1 MSKIMEV
8 DETAAT
14 SSADH
19 NFGSSKDVEKGGG
32 FLARIK
38 GQRVDLNELGKEYF
52 QQALQY
58 DEEQL
63 KRDAVKVRRKLD
75 FIVLPMVSVFS
86 FFSFFSF
93 SNLFSFLLILSF
105 PS

>member
-1 MSKIMEV
+1 MSKVMDV

-19 NFGSSKDVEKGGG
+19 ALGTSKDVEKGG

-52 QQALQY
+52 RQSQQY

-63 KRDAVKVRRKLD
+63 KRDSIKVRRKLD
-75 FIVLPMVSVFS
+75 FIVLPLVSICPPC
-86 FFSFFSF
+86 
-93 SNLFSFLLILSF
+93 FLLCFVYSGF
-105 PS
+105 D